1 MSIPVPFWREAA
13 YEFVGLEAFANHWPR
28 WLPISG
34 DRAIPFDRLPDDA
47 EVLVRRFDTRT
58 YQETAIVA
66 RSKDEF
72 WTTVQPIGGLG
83 SQPIGLDANPAGVEF
98 LRTLQRLI
106 R

>member
-1 MSIPVPFWREAA
+1 VPFWREAV